1 MNEHQSFVT
10 YQSYLRLPELLSLQ
24 RPLAEPEEHDEMLFI
39 VVHQVYELWFK
50 VLLHELDEVGARLD
64 RGEAHRAATGFKRVL
79 KILKVLVAQ
88 LDILETMTPVE
99 FNSFRHRLESAS
111 GFQSAQFRELE
122 FVLGH
127 KRASVAH
134 RFPADSAERD
144 RLDRRLAAPAL
155 WDRFLRFLAAR
166 GCAVPATVL
175 NRDLAAPAAPDER
188 VQAELARIY
197 REDPEL
203 TSLCEQLVDLDEGVQ
218 EWRYHHVKMV
228 ERTIGAKPG
237 TGGSSGAAYLKST
250 LGRPAFPDLWAIRA
264 AL

>member
-1 MNEHQSFVT
+1 MSDHQSFVT
-10 YQSYLRLPELLSLQ
+10 YQSYLKLPELLSLQ
-24 RPLAEPEEHDEMLFI
+24 RLLADPEEHDEMLFI

-50 VLLHELDEVGARLD
+50 VLLHELDAVGSHLEGD
-64 RGEAHRAATGFKRVL
+64 EAHRAATGLKRVL

-88 LDILETMTPVE
+88 LDILETMTPVD

-122 FVLGH
+122 FVLGS
-127 KRASVAH
+127 KRASVAG
-134 RFPADSAERD
+134 RFPAGSAERD
-144 RLDRRLAAPAL
+144 RLDRRLAEPAL

-166 GCAVPATVL
+166 GHAVPATAL
-175 NRDLAAPAAPDER
+175 DRDFATPPAPDER
-188 VQAELARIY
+188 VQAELVRIY
-197 REDPEL
+197 RDDPEL

-250 LGRPAFPDLWAIRA
+250 LGRPAFPDLWAIRV